1 MNIVKI
7 IGRFIKKFR
16 LAIVL
21 SLSAVFFG
29 FLVTGLT
36 NLANID
42 NPWVYIVIGFTGLVA
57 MSWIGAGPLAM
68 KKR

>member
-1 MNIVKI
+1 M
-7 IGRFIKKFR
+7 KKFR
-16 LAIVL
+16 IAIVL

-29 FLVTGLT
+29 FMVTGLT
-36 NLANID
+36 NLAKIE
-42 NPWVYIVIGFTGLVA
+42 NPWVYIVIGFVGLVI